1 MDKMKAA
8 LDVFCLDLGAKTK
21 WGKFIT
27 IWQQGSQ
34 VIGIGLKIYVWLGF
48 YKAKEFDTLRFK

>member
-34 VIGIGLKIYVWLGF
+34 VIGIGLKIYV
-48 YKAKEFDTLRFK
+48 